1 MANFI
6 ATLEKNDT
14 QWVQISLQDLLDAA
28 DILAERVAQKLGA
41 SRAPNDELMSSDD
54 VARQLGVSKMTLWRW
69 DKIGYLNAI
78 KVGRQRRY
86 RRQDIV
92 KLLNLKKS

>member
-6 ATLEKNDT
+6 ATLEKSDT
-14 QWVQISLQDLLDAA
+14 QWVRISLQDLQEAA

-41 SRAPNDELMSSDD
+41 SRASNDELMSSDD

-78 KVGRQRRY
+78 KVGKQRRY

>member
-1 MANFI
+1 MANFL
-6 ATLEKNDT
+6 ATLEKSDT
-14 QWVQISLQDLLDAA
+14 QWVRISLQDLQEAA

-41 SRAPNDELMSSDD
+41 ARVFNDELMSSDD

-69 DKIGYLNAI
+69 DKIGYLKAI
-78 KVGRQRRY
+78 KVGKQRRY

-92 KLLNLKKS
+92 TLLNLKKS

>member
-1 MANFI
+1 MANFLT
-6 ATLEKNDT
+6 TLEKSDT
-14 QWVQISLQDLLDAA
+14 QWVRISLQDLQEAA

-41 SRAPNDELMSSDD
+41 ARVSHDELMSSDD

-69 DKIGYLNAI
+69 DRIGYLNSI

-92 KLLNLKKS
+92 KLLNFQKS